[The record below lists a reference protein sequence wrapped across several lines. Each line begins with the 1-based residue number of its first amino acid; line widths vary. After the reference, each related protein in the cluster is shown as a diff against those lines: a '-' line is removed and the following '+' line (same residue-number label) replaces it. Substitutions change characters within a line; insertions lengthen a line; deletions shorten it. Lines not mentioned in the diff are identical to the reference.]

1 MESDRTEDDGKAEEE
16 ICSLGEILVL
26 QWNDDS
32 DEDTEEYEEK
42 FRELLLKRV
51 NTNTMFSMS
60 VKVSHV

>member
-1 MESDRTEDDGKAEEE
+1 MQSDRTGDDGKAVEE

-51 NTNTMFSMS
+51 NTNTMFCL
-60 VKVSHV
+60 

>member
-51 NTNTMFSMS
+51 NTNTMFSL
-60 VKVSHV
+60 

>member
-1 MESDRTEDDGKAEEE
+1 MQSADVMESDRTEDDGKAEEE
-16 ICSLGEILVL
+16 TCSLGEILVL

-51 NTNTMFSMS
+51 NTNTVFIL
-60 VKVSHV
+60 